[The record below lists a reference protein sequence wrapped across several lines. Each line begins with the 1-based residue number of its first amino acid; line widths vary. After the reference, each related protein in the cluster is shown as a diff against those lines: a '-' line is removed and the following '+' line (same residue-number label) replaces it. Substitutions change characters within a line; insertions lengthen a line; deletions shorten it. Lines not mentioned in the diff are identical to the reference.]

1 MADLTVQYV
10 LTTPGPDITFNQ
22 GTLFDGTDK
31 YWIQSIIGLDGPSI
45 RAPVDNVPF
54 GDGGII
60 HTFWKGPRRVVI
72 DGILLIESPEDCM
85 ERRND
90 LSLALHQALESII
103 AADGTLAWTPT
114 GQGAISLTVRNE
126 VTLEVSYTDNFA
138 VSTFSF
144 GLVSAAADP
153 A

>member
-1 MADLTVQYV
+1 VADLTVQYV
-10 LTTPGPDITFNQ
+10 LTTPGPDITFNT

-85 ERRND
+85 ERRNA
-90 LSLALHQALESII
+90 LSSQLHLALESII
-103 AADGTLAWTPT
+103 AADGTLAWQPT
-114 GQGAISLTVRNE
+114 GLSAVSLTVRNE

-144 GLVSAAADP
+144 GLISAAAD
-153 A
+153 AS